1 MRESLVKM
9 IAASLK
15 TRSYTERLVLIQD
28 AFDKGLDVGVAVSTV
43 ALDLS
48 IKEGGVLSEDIAPI
62 ALPHL
67 KDKDAAR

>member
-9 IAASLK
+9 IAANLK
-15 TRSYTERLVLIQD
+15 KRSYTERLVLIQD
-28 AFDKGLDVGVAVSTV
+28 AFDNRLDVGVAVSTV
-43 ALDLS
+43 ALDLT
-48 IKEGGVLSEDIAPI
+48 IKEGGVLPEDIAPI